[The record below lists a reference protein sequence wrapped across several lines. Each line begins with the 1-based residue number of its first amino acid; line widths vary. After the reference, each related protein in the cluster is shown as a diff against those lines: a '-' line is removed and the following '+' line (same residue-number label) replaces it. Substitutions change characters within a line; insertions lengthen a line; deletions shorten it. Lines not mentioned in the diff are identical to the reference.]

1 MSFFFLSSLL
11 QPEVDAADEALQKQ
25 SPWRKLKMDSP
36 LPALLLELL
45 PERGPL
51 AVERDG
57 QTVQKDLGQHGE
69 HGGIAADAE
78 REG

>member
-1 MSFFFLSSLL
+1 
-11 QPEVDAADEALQKQ
+11 
-25 SPWRKLKMDSP
+25 MDSP

-57 QTVQKDLGQHGE
+57 QTAQKDLGQHGE